1 MIRARYSFLIVLCVT
16 FLISCTSLP
25 HQEAKDVNQDKLV
38 GSWKSTSFDGLSA
51 NDYSSESFM
60 FNQDSTFHEETKF
73 TRGVESELNGTYK
86 IDGGKL
92 VLDSGKENA
101 TIVPLYLKDDT
112 LMITR
117 KAAIGQVKVT
127 FERVN

>member
-1 MIRARYSFLIVLCVT
+1 MIRARYTVLIVLCVT
-16 FLISCTSLP
+16 FLIGCTSLP
-25 HQEAKDVNQDKLV
+25 HQEAKDINQEKLI
-38 GSWKSTSFDGLSA
+38 GTWKSTSFEGLSA
-51 NDYSSESFM
+51 NDYSSESFI

-86 IDGGKL
+86 IDGRKL
-92 VLDSGKENA
+92 AFDIGKENI
-101 TIVPLYLKDDT
+101 TIVPLYIKDDT